1 MLKNTKNIQ
10 AIKEIQATYSSN
22 GKDQKDNADTVE
34 NYATEKYVE
43 NASKENIRGQYQEPS
58 AGEKMEDYRCSCGRR
73 FETPESYH
81 EHLKQEIAQQNK
93 ESEGIVYEYYNE
105 VGQ

>member
-1 MLKNTKNIQ
+1 
-10 AIKEIQATYSSN
+10 
-22 GKDQKDNADTVE
+22 
-34 NYATEKYVE
+34 
-43 NASKENIRGQYQEPS
+43 
-58 AGEKMEDYRCSCGRR
+58 MEDYRCSCGRR